1 MQQVILYIS
10 PQIVNSNTEA
20 DFVRVDLMEEEL
32 IAITQVIQDVK
43 DIEKLFTDYSKTFNL
58 PASKTNNKLFKYW
71 FNPDVNN
78 FNSQVFSTA
87 KIELNHFDFKQ
98 GKIQLNEVVMKDNK
112 PSMYKVTFFG
122 QTTDFAN
129 SIAEDQLTELVWLNN
144 FSHIFSL
151 STNTGTVYDN
161 VKNGLES
168 GLDFTVDSVVYN
180 NPVIYPLIAHSLSY
194 IYNENADYQNPV
206 NISTNASNNKK
217 RGVLPV
223 DLKPA
228 ISVKMI
234 LKAITEK
241 YNINFQSGGF
251 FESDVFNDMYMWLH
265 REKGPMILSKS
276 KNISNVSNLTCGN
289 ISGGGTNADCPQL
302 TDFNWTP
309 PSGSILGG
317 KRNYL
322 QRGWFS
328 ITTGLDEK
336 RGVFFYSSYM
346 FMQDENHQLTV
357 NVTPNT
363 NNVPYTIEI
372 VRENNNEVYARNT
385 NNLGASSL
393 TMEIFTD
400 PNSPFNPTGNKLNRA
415 DLHYLL
421 TGGLN
426 IFGVQHRFYA
436 RIICKETITVDLTYD
451 LVRSWT
457 AQAANGGATET
468 ASGRMTMTNSI
479 TVDTEYI
486 EITSQLPKLKIKDF
500 LNGLFRKY
508 NLIAKLSYQ
517 NEIIVET
524 LDSFYSGG
532 QTFDLT
538 KYINT
543 VQHTVGDIIPFSEVD
558 FEYSEP
564 KTILAQQ
571 FKFLNNKKYSE
582 LNFISQAN
590 NKNIYKIK
598 VPFESVIYERLFYQ
612 NGTPTTIQIGTFL
625 NEDLNPDIGKPLL
638 FYGIHQTT
646 NTTNVNFVYST
657 RENLSLGNHTNFN
670 LNTYWIPSANNELGT
685 ATTPPDYNLNF
696 GSEINTYTLTD
707 YAGVNNSLFEKYY
720 NNYILRLFNTK
731 TRIFK
736 FKAILPLRV
745 LINLTLDDLIIIG
758 TRTYTINKMTTK
770 LQSGETSFELLNEP
784 N

>member
-1 MQQVILYIS
+1 MQKVILYIQ
-10 PQIVNSNTEA
+10 PQIVNSGPA
-20 DFVRVDLMEEEL
+20 QDFVRVDLMEEEL
-32 IAITQVIQDVK
+32 ITLTQVIQDVK
-43 DIEKLFTDYSKTFNL
+43 DIDKLFTDYSRTFNL

-78 FNSQVFSTA
+78 FNNQIFSTA
-87 KIELNHFDFKQ
+87 KIELNHLDFKT
-98 GKIQLNEVVMKDNK
+98 GKIQLNEVVMKFGQ

-129 SIAEDQLTELVWLNN
+129 AIAEDELTELVWLNN
-144 FSHIFSL
+144 FSHTFS
-151 STNTGTVYDN
+151 NDN
-161 VKNGLES
+161 VKDGLEN
-168 GLDFTVDSVVYN
+168 GLDFTIDSVVYN
-180 NPVIYPLIAHSLSY
+180 KPVIYPLIAHSLSY

-206 NISTNASNNKK
+206 NISTNATDNKK
-217 RGVLPV
+217 RGVLPE

-228 ISVKMI
+228 VSVKMI

-265 REKGPMILSKS
+265 REKGPMKLNKT
-276 KNISNVSNLTCGN
+276 KNFWNVSNLTCGN
-289 ISGGGTNADCPQL
+289 ISGGGANADCAQL
-302 TDFNWTP
+302 TEATWTP
-309 PSGSILGG
+309 PSSSILGG
-317 KRNYL
+317 KKNSW
-322 QRGWFS
+322 QRGWFAL
-328 ITTGLDEK
+328 TTVGGQR
-336 RGVFFYSSYM
+336 RGVFYYSSYM
-346 FMQDENHQLTV
+346 FMQDENHKLTV

-363 NNVPYTIEI
+363 NNVPYTIQI
-372 VRENNNEVYARNT
+372 VRENNDEVYAEST
-385 NNLGASSL
+385 KNLGPSSL

-400 PNSPFNPTGNKLNRA
+400 PNSPFNRTGNKLNRA

-421 TGGLN
+421 TGGVN
-426 IFGVQHRFYA
+426 VFGPQHHFYA
-436 RIICKETITVDLTYD
+436 RIKSNDTMSVDLTYD
-451 LVRSWT
+451 LERSWT
-457 AQAANGGATET
+457 AQAANGGATESC
-468 ASGRMTMTNSI
+468 SGRMTMTNSI
-479 TVDTEYI
+479 TIDTEYI
-486 EITSQLPKLKIKDF
+486 EITQQFPKLKIKDF

-538 KYINT
+538 KYIDT
-543 VQHTVGDIIPFSEVD
+543 EQHTVGDIIPFSEVD

-571 FKFLNNKKYSE
+571 FEFVNNIKYSQ
-582 LNFISQAN
+582 LNYVSQSN

-598 VPFESVIYERLFYQ
+598 VPFESVVYERLFYD

-638 FYGIHQTT
+638 FYGIRQTT
-646 NTTNVNFVYST
+646 STTNVNFVYSN
-657 RENLSLGNHTNFN
+657 REDLSQGNHTNYN

-685 ATTPPDYNLNF
+685 ATTPPNYNLNF

-731 TRIFK
+731 TRLYK
-736 FKAILPLRV
+736 MDAVLPLHV
-745 LINLTLDDLIIIG
+745 LLTLTLDDRIIIND
-758 TRTYTINKMTTK
+758 REFTINKMTTK

-784 N
+784 T